1 MVSKIP
7 KTCTCIRKQKA
18 TISTTMHLYQATIC
32 EKTNYYQKKK
42 SNYYQTK
49 KATILWADVSEKER
63 KATILTDMHLY
74 QASMRA

>member
-42 SNYYQTK
+42 ATTIRQKKQLYYGQMCQK
-49 KATILWADVSEKER
+49 KREKQ
-63 KATILTDMHLY
+63 LY
-74 QASMRA
+74 